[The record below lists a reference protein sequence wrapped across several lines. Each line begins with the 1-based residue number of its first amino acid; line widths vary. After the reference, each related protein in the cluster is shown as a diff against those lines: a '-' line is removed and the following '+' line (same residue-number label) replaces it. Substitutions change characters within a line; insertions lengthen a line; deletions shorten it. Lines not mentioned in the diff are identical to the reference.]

1 MRWRRGVGHP
11 WHWNMDIFEPEES
24 IRHRKEEKGHGR
36 GGRQL
41 AQVKPGLLPV
51 EDDEKEGEGDNEE
64 EGHDGRRGGGRT
76 GGKGQI
82 ARH

>member
-1 MRWRRGVGHP
+1 M
-11 WHWNMDIFEPEES
+11 
-24 IRHRKEEKGHGR
+24 GR

-64 EGHDGRRGGGRT
+64 EEHDGRRGGGRT
-76 GGKGQI
+76 RGKGQI